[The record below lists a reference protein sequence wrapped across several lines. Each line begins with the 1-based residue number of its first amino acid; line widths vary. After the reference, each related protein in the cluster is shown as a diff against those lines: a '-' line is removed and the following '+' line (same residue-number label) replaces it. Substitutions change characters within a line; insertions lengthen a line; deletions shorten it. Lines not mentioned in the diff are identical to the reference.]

1 MNKIVASPAEAV
13 ADIADGAVIMSGG
26 FGACGIPEN
35 LIQAILDRGTREL
48 TMISNNPGLE
58 DFGLGRLLK
67 AGRVRKMV
75 LSYAGDNK
83 RFGQLV
89 MSGRLEAEFVP
100 QGTLAERIRAGGAG
114 IGGFYTPTG
123 YGTPVAEGKEVREI
137 GGRMYVFE
145 APLRADYAFVKA
157 WRADDWG
164 NLVYRKTA
172 RNFNPVMA
180 TAARTTIAEVEEVVE
195 RGVLDP
201 DAVHTPGVHVQ
212 RVVRGPRYEK
222 PIEKPTVRFR

>member
-1 MNKIVASPAEAV
+1 MNKIVSSAADAV
-13 ADIADGAVIMSGG
+13 ADIADGAVIMTGG

-35 LIQAILDRGTREL
+35 LIQAILDQGTREL

-83 RFGQLV
+83 QFGRLV

-100 QGTLAERIRAGGAG
+100 QGTLAERIRAAGAG

-123 YGTPVAEGKEVREI
+123 YGTPVAEGKEVRELD
-137 GGRMYVFE
+137 GRMCVFE
-145 APLRADYAFVKA
+145 SPLRADYAFVKA
-157 WRADDWG
+157 WRGDDWG

-180 TAARTTIAEVEEVVE
+180 TAASTTIAEVEEVVA

-212 RVVRGPRYEK
+212 RVVLGRRYEK